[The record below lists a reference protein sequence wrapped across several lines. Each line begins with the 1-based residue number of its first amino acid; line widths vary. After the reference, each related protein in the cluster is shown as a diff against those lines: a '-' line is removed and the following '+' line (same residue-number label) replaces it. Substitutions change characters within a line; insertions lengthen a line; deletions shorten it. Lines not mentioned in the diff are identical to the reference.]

1 MAALLAS
8 AAACR
13 GGGAGETSLHPPSI
27 SNCVNG
33 VLCDGTRCVSVGVS
47 ICRSP

>member
-13 GGGAGETSLHPPSI
+13 GGGAGEPPLHPPSI
-27 SNCVNG
+27 SNCGNG
-33 VLCDGTRCVSVGVS
+33 VLCDGTRYVSVGVS
-47 ICRSP
+47 TCRSP